1 MSSFLIFI
9 LIAVSVTVIPVLVAA
24 KLLDIES
31 ATFKL
36 CLYAVILSVV
46 AEKIADNFIV
56 NPGFSAVAVI
66 LITAFFYAGI
76 LDTKYSKG
84 VILSM
89 LAIGIQYGISMALV
103 GLGISLNFVEVTT

>member
-1 MSSFLIFI
+1 MSSLLIFVTI
-9 LIAVSVTVIPVLVAA
+9 VIVVTVLPVLIAA
-24 KLLDIES
+24 KLLDIHS

-46 AEKIADNFIV
+46 AEKFADHFFT
-56 NPGFSAVAVI
+56 NPGYVAVITI

-84 VILSM
+84 LILAV
-89 LAIGIQYGISMALV
+89 LAIGVQYGISMALL
-103 GLGISLNFVEVTT
+103 GLGISLEVVNITT